1 MPCQEAR
8 ALGQSLAQMGRAMM
22 AILCPW
28 VPEDTE
34 DELMVEIHDH
44 EGLIAMG
51 QVDTAD
57 LYQVVATFRIARLM
71 HNAC

>member
-1 MPCQEAR
+1 MTRMPL
-8 ALGQSLAQMGRAMM
+8 LGGQGAWTVIGPDGQGHDGDVVSLG
-22 AILCPW
+22 
-28 VPEDTE
+28 PEDTE

-57 LYQVVATFRIARLM
+57 LYQVSRLQD
-71 HNAC
+71 